1 MAPKKASKVAP
12 PPKAATA
19 TKKQSNSFHAQHKHL
34 FPSTPKNFGIGRALP
49 PKKDLS
55 RVVRWPLYVRLQRQS
70 KILKQRL
77 KVPPAINQFTMT
89 VDKNMATN
97 VLKLLAG
104 YSPESPAEK
113 KQRRL
118 KAAEAEAK
126 GDVKV
131 ESKKPMT
138 LKYGINHVTKLVE
151 EKKAKLVVIAH
162 DVDPIEIV
170 VWLPALCRRMD
181 VPYLIIKGKARLGKL
196 VHKKTCT
203 AVALTE
209 VRKEDQAKLDQIISN
224 ARAMFNDN
232 VAVRRNWGGN
242 IMGIKAQ
249 HVMKK
254 REQIRLREAAAKAKA
269 A

>member
-1 MAPKKASKVAP
+1 
-12 PPKAATA
+12 
-19 TKKQSNSFHAQHKHL
+19 
-34 FPSTPKNFGIGRALP
+34 
-49 PKKDLS
+49 
-55 RVVRWPLYVRLQRQS
+55 
-70 KILKQRL
+70 
-77 KVPPAINQFTMT
+77 
-89 VDKNMATN
+89 
-97 VLKLLAG
+97 
-104 YSPESPAEK
+104 
-113 KQRRL
+113 
-118 KAAEAEAK
+118 
-126 GDVKV
+126 
-131 ESKKPMT
+131 MT

-224 ARAMFNDN
+224 ASAMVRFAVAFGPAMLIFASLFQFNDN